1 MSGPLYLCAM
11 GMISPLG
18 ADKESTYNALLA
30 GDQSG
35 MVRSDHWTPG
45 QMETV
50 GMIKES
56 STDLPSV
63 ATSLNS
69 RNNQYLYQ
77 VALQIDD
84 EIKKAVDTYGAS
96 RVAVII
102 GTSNSGIEESEKAM
116 RYRHEHGSFPADY
129 NFGQQEIGSPSLF
142 LAEIYGIKGPVY
154 SVSAACASGGKA
166 FSTAARLINAG
177 FCDAAIVGGADT
189 LCSMTVGGFR
199 SLQALSDDICNPLS
213 ANRNGTN
220 IGEGIAVFVMT
231 KEKSD
236 IAFIGAGESSDAH
249 HVSAPEPNGEG
260 AERAM
265 RQALELSNLNPE
277 DISYLNMHGTATEL
291 NDSMEAKAIARV
303 FEKPIPVSS
312 TKPMTGHT
320 LGAAGAVEAAIL
332 WLCLHYAEDTVSL
345 PPHLWDGCTD
355 EDVPDINLAQKGDTV
370 PASGTVYLMSNSF
383 AFGGSNVSII
393 MGKGV

>member
-1 MSGPLYLCAM
+1 MNTPLYLNAM
-11 GMISPLG
+11 GMVSPLG
-18 ADKESTYNALLA
+18 ADKKTTYEALLA

-45 QMETV
+45 ATETV
-50 GMIKES
+50 GMIKEEAPS
-56 STDLPSV
+56 LPSV
-63 ATSLNS
+63 SPSLNS

-77 VALQIDD
+77 AAQQIDD
-84 EIKKAVDTYGAS
+84 EIKTVVETYGAH
-96 RVAVII
+96 RIAVII

-116 RYRHEHGSFPADY
+116 RYRQEHGSFPAEY
-129 NFGQQEIGSPSLF
+129 NFGQQEIGSPSQF
-142 LAEIYGIKGPVY
+142 LAEIYGIKGPAY

-166 FSTAARLINAG
+166 FSTAARLINGG

-189 LCSMTVGGFR
+189 LCSMTIGGFR
-199 SLQALSDDICNPLS
+199 SLQALSDDICNPMS
-213 ANRNGTN
+213 ANRDGTN

-260 AERAM
+260 AETAM
-265 RQALELSNLNPE
+265 RQALEFSDLSPS

-291 NDSMEAKAIARV
+291 NDSMEAKAISRV
-303 FEKPIPVSS
+303 FENPISVSS

-332 WLCLHYAEDTVSL
+332 WLCLHYAEDTASL
-345 PPHLWDGCTD
+345 PPHLWDGKKD
-355 EDVPDINLAQKGDTV
+355 ENDPDINLAQKGDTV
-370 PASGTVYLMSNSF
+370 PVSGPLYMMSNSF